1 MRLSNIT
8 RHAPAPRTLL
18 AMVVA
23 AGVLATASCSWF
35 RKDAS
40 MYRMSEES
48 RPLEVPPDLDLPDTG
63 AASATA
69 TAEGTTSVMRSQVG
83 RQAPAAQGG
92 FAVAAPRADV
102 FARVGAA
109 LEGMAGVTIASR
121 AELLGSYDVNYGG
134 SNFLVR
140 VTAEGEGSR
149 VAAVDPRGVPAT
161 GEAPTALLAALQ
173 AALAQ

>member
-1 MRLSNIT
+1 MRLSRIT

-18 AMVVA
+18 AMLVA
-23 AGVLATASCSWF
+23 ACVLATASCSWF

-48 RPLEVPPDLDLPDTG
+48 RPLEVPPDLDLPQAG
-63 AASATA
+63 ATA
-69 TAEGTTSVMRSQVG
+69 AADGTTSVMRSEVG

-92 FAVAAPRADV
+92 FTVAGSRDDV
-102 FARVGAA
+102 FARVGTA
-109 LEGMAGVTIASR
+109 LESLPGVTIASR
-121 AELLGSYDVNYGG
+121 AQLLGSYDVNYGG

-140 VTAEGEGSR
+140 VTAEGDASR

-161 GEAPTALLAALQ
+161 GESPTALLAALQ
-173 AALAQ
+173 AALSQ

>member
-1 MRLSNIT
+1 
-8 RHAPAPRTLL
+8 
-18 AMVVA
+18 MVVA

-48 RPLEVPPDLDLPDTG
+48 RPLEVPPDLDLPQSG
-63 AASATA
+63 AASA

-83 RQAPAAQGG
+83 REAAAAQGG
-92 FAVAAPRADV
+92 FTVAGPRDDV
-102 FARVGAA
+102 FARVGTV
-109 LEGMAGVTIASR
+109 LESMPGVTIASR
-121 AELLGSYDVNYGG
+121 AQLLGSYDVNYGG

-140 VTAEGEGSR
+140 VTAEGDASR